1 MRSNGYTVS
10 ITTYIVKPEVGPRG
24 ILSDVTPATA
34 PQASRSRGRPALPLD
49 RILAAALE
57 LLDEQGAEAL
67 SMRSLAQRLESGTAT
82 LYRHFSNRAEL
93 VAMVVD
99 HILGE
104 VDLNAGEVAEL
115 PWQQACMLLAQ
126 HMFDAL
132 SRHGNVASLLI
143 GYIPM
148 GPNAL
153 ANRERCLSVLLDNG
167 FAPAVAAH
175 AYATLARYVLGFAI
189 QLSGSTVGAE
199 LAAEQDA
206 EVSAAFHRLDP
217 SRYPATVAVAG
228 DLPVPLEEEFVFGLR
243 LIVAGLER
251 LHGSPHPEAAEVF
264 DHGVHRGF

>member
-1 MRSNGYTVS
+1 MTSVT
-10 ITTYIVKPEVGPRG
+10 GPSEPRR
-24 ILSDVTPATA
+24 I
-34 PQASRSRGRPALPLD
+34 RSRGRPALPLD
-49 RILAAALE
+49 RILTAALE
-57 LLDEQGAEAL
+57 LLDEQGADAL

-82 LYRHFSNRAEL
+82 LYRHFSDRAEL

-104 VDLNAGEVAEL
+104 VDLDAHEVAEL

-189 QLSGSTVGAE
+189 QLSGSTAGAE
-199 LAAEQDA
+199 PAAEQDA

-217 SRYPATVAVAG
+217 SRYPATVAVAD
-228 DLPVPLEEEFVFGLR
+228 DLPVPLDEEFAFGLR

-251 LHGSPHPEAAEVF
+251 LRASPHAEATEVL
-264 DHGVHRGF
+264 DHGVHRGL